1 MGILTELQNI
11 KSTRSELKNFGLTVG
26 VVLLGISIFISLTKG
41 RAPVSPLVV
50 ALFLIISSYFLPS
63 ILKPFQ
69 KLWMGLA
76 LVLGFFSTRIILT
89 ILFVLAIIP
98 TGLVARLFHYD
109 PLGLNNR
116 RKSYWR
122 EAGKTSGKR
131 KYYEKQF

>member
-11 KSTRSELKNFGLTVG
+11 KSTKKELKNFGLTVG
-26 VVLLGISIFISLTKG
+26 GVMLGVSIFISLTKN
-41 RAPVSPLVV
+41 RTPIALLTV
-50 ALFLIISSYFLPS
+50 ALFLIISGYFLPS

-89 ILFVLAIIP
+89 ILFVLVVIP
-98 TGLVARLFHYD
+98 TGLIARFFRYD
-109 PLGLNNR
+109 PLGLNYR
-116 RKSYWR
+116 RKSYWKKP
-122 EAGKTSGKR
+122 GKTSGKH